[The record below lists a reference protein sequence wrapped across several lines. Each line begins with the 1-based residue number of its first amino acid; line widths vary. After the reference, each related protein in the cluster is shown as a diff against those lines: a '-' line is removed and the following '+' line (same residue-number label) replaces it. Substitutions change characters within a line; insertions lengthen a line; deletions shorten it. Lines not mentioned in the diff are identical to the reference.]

1 MPVTPLFAAILAIV
15 YICLSVGV
23 IKQRLGKN
31 ISIGSAGDTELEKVM
46 RIHANFAEYVPISLI
61 LMWFIEII
69 TYSSS
74 LVFILGCVL
83 LVSRLAHV
91 IGLNDTAN
99 KMMYRRVGMIGTFA
113 VILISSIVLIWHYV
127 PI

>member
-15 YICLSVGV
+15 YVCLSAGV
-23 IKQRLGKN
+23 IKKRLGKN
-31 ISIGSAGDTELEKVM
+31 ISIGSAGDKDLEKVI

-74 LVFILGCVL
+74 LVYILGCVL
-83 LVSRLAHV
+83 LISRFAHI
-91 IGLNDTAN
+91 IGLNDSAN